1 MRRYLVENLFGVQGF
16 DIAWYGVI
24 IAIGMLL
31 GMTLAIHRAR
41 RQGFKSDLIVDFLL
55 IAIPVA
61 LVFARLYYV
70 VFEWQQ
76 YAANPIRILAIQE
89 GGLAI
94 YGGVIGGVLTAWL
107 YGRRHKIPFLAFT
120 DLLVPSLVLGQAI
133 GRWGNFVNQEA
144 FGNPIVDP
152 RLQFFP
158 FGVFIDRLGEWHQ
171 ATFFYE
177 SAWNFCLLAVM
188 LLMAR
193 KSHRPGLMLATY
205 FFGYGSG
212 RFLIEGL
219 RTDSLYLVPGI
230 RVSQVLSIGL
240 VLLGA
245 LLLVLI
251 LRKKAPNSGHA
262 KVSNGGM
269 EQNHDSPCNLH
280 GNGT

>member
-1 MRRYLVENLFGVQGF
+1 MSRYLVENLFGIDGF
-16 DIAWYGVI
+16 SIAWYGVI
-24 IAIGMLL
+24 IATGMLL
-31 GMTLAIHRAR
+31 GMALAIHRAR
-41 RQGFKSDLIVDFLL
+41 RQGFKADLIVDYLL
-55 IAIPVA
+55 ITIPVA

-76 YAANPIRILAIQE
+76 YAADPIRILAIRE

-94 YGGVIGGVLTAWL
+94 YGGVIGGILTAWW
-107 YGRRHKIPFLAFT
+107 YSRRHKILFLVFT

-152 RLQFFP
+152 GFRFFP

-177 SAWNFCLLAVM
+177 SAWNFCLLTV
-188 LLMAR
+188 LLLISR
-193 KSHRPGLMLATY
+193 KSRRPGILLATY
-205 FFGYGSG
+205 FLGYGTG

-219 RTDSLYLVPGI
+219 RTDSLYLIPGI
-230 RVSQVLSIGL
+230 RVSQMLSIGL

-245 LLLVLI
+245 LLLILI
-251 LRKKAPNSGHA
+251 LRKKAPS
-262 KVSNGGM
+262 
-269 EQNHDSPCNLH
+269 QNPESPSDSH
-280 GNGT
+280 GNGA